1 VTLIVVYLLREVSDF
16 CNFSTDTG
24 STLPEITNLEGSQIS
39 EESTASCTG
48 LIFLFKVLIMKLCY
62 SNVL

>member
-1 VTLIVVYLLREVSDF
+1 MTLIVVYLLREVSDF

-39 EESTASCTG
+39 EESTA
-48 LIFLFKVLIMKLCY
+48 FLYGANFFI
-62 SNVL
+62 